1 MKFKDWLIVKG
12 KNKLNFDVLSK
23 IKEILIIWEFLFFMV

>member
-23 IKEILIIWEFLFFMV
+23 IKEILSF

>member
-1 MKFKDWLIVKG
+1 MKFKDWLRVKG

-23 IKEILIIWEFLFFMV
+23 IKEILSF